1 MFSSSSCQ
9 LLSGSFL
16 LFMYY

>member
-1 MFSSSSCQ
+1 MLKLSV

-16 LFMYY
+16 LYLRPL